1 MAAAFRE
8 AAESGDA
15 QALARLLA
23 EDAVLYTDGGGK
35 RAAAFNPIHGAD
47 KILRFIAG
55 VSRKNLALQT
65 MHVRAATVNGL
76 GGLRHARSNGVDQHD
91 GLRAL
96 RRAHCCDLCR
106 AQTPTSCAT
115 STLRRRQRCRSPEVS
130 PHSATA
136 QRMRQLRSHQADVA
150 RAQSTG

>member
-1 MAAAFRE
+1 MATAFRE

-65 MHVRAATVNGL
+65 MHVRAATINGL
-76 GGLRHARSNGVDQHD
+76 AGFVMREANGSISTMAFECCAGRIAAIYVVRNPDKLRHV
-91 GLRAL
+91 GL
-96 RRAHCCDLCR
+96 
-106 AQTPTSCAT
+106 
-115 STLRRRQRCRSPEVS
+115 
-130 PHSATA
+130 
-136 QRMRQLRSHQADVA
+136 
-150 RAQSTG
+150 